1 MTDTLLTP
9 LYTPPPLF
17 VVHADRLTVAQVG
30 LGTTLVIGLLVGLYN
45 TRVRSALQAA

>member
-1 MTDTLLTP
+1 MMTDTLLTP
-9 LYTPPPLF
+9 LYTPPLF